1 MASLNVGNLGDYL
14 REQRRNA
21 QLSLRQLA
29 DAAGVS
35 NPYLSQI
42 ERGLRKP
49 SAEVLQQV
57 AKALRISAETLYV
70 RAGILDAERDRDEVE
85 TRAVILAD
93 PTLNERQKQVL
104 LQIYESFR
112 KENGFGI
119 SVEADG
125 HSVADRDADPT
136 VVDAVRSGGSDP
148 GSQGSPDSEFSG
160 ESDARS
166 DGTADAT
173 GDDADVRRSRT
184 TRKNST
190 ADGGR
195 ESAARRNRTTR
206 TTRSSTRS
214 TGSTRTTRTS
224 DGSDA
229 DPENPTDPQ
238 QSAG

>member
-1 MASLNVGNLGDYL
+1 MVQGGAMASLNVGNLGDYL

-70 RAGILDAERDRDEVE
+70 RAGILDERERDELE

-93 PTLNERQKQVL
+93 PSINERQKQVL

-112 KENGFGI
+112 RENGIDVSGTD
-119 SVEADG
+119 AHG
-125 HSVADRDADPT
+125 MDAD
-136 VVDAVRSGGSDP
+136 D
-148 GSQGSPDSEFSG
+148 
-160 ESDARS
+160 
-166 DGTADAT
+166 DGPRTA
-173 GDDADVRRSRT
+173 
-184 TRKNST
+184 
-190 ADGGR
+190 
-195 ESAARRNRTTR
+195 
-206 TTRSSTRS
+206 
-214 TGSTRTTRTS
+214 

-229 DPENPTDPQ
+229 DKP
-238 QSAG
+238 SA

>member
-1 MASLNVGNLGDYL
+1 MASLNVGNLGEYL
-14 REQRRNA
+14 REQRRTA

-112 KENGFGI
+112 KENGFEVAPADETARG
-119 SVEADG
+119 VEAPG
-125 HSVADRDADPT
+125 SGADAPEAQDIPDAQPSPDT
-136 VVDAVRSGGSDP
+136 AVRGP
-148 GSQGSPDSEFSG
+148 
-160 ESDARS
+160 R
-166 DGTADAT
+166 TA
-173 GDDADVRRSRT
+173 
-184 TRKNST
+184 
-190 ADGGR
+190 
-195 ESAARRNRTTR
+195 
-206 TTRSSTRS
+206 
-214 TGSTRTTRTS
+214 

-229 DPENPTDPQ
+229 DPQ
-238 QSAG
+238 QSAS

>member
-1 MASLNVGNLGDYL
+1 MHSGAMASLNVGNLGEYL
-14 REQRRNA
+14 RDQRRTA

-85 TRAVILAD
+85 TRAVIIAD

-119 SVEADG
+119 GAEG
-125 HSVADRDADPT
+125 
-136 VVDAVRSGGSDP
+136 
-148 GSQGSPDSEFSG
+148 
-160 ESDARS
+160 
-166 DGTADAT
+166 
-173 GDDADVRRSRT
+173 DADVEVGLNAEDEVEIVDVIPAADAVQTADLVDDDAAAAQPADGTPERR
-184 TRKNST
+184 TRKT
-190 ADGGR
+190 RKA
-195 ESAARRNRTTR
+195 RTTR
-206 TTRSSTRS
+206 TRAAD
-214 TGSTRTTRTS
+214 

-229 DPENPTDPQ
+229 DPQ

>member
-1 MASLNVGNLGDYL
+1 MASLNVGNLGEYL
-14 REQRRNA
+14 REQRRTA

-112 KENGFGI
+112 KENGFEVTPDMAQGGTRDMAPGVVQETVQDPAQNI
-119 SVEADG
+119 SDTQQ
-125 HSVADRDADPT
+125 SPDT
-136 VVDAVRSGGSDP
+136 AVRGP
-148 GSQGSPDSEFSG
+148 
-160 ESDARS
+160 R
-166 DGTADAT
+166 TA
-173 GDDADVRRSRT
+173 
-184 TRKNST
+184 
-190 ADGGR
+190 
-195 ESAARRNRTTR
+195 
-206 TTRSSTRS
+206 
-214 TGSTRTTRTS
+214 

-229 DPENPTDPQ
+229 DPQ
-238 QSAG
+238 QTAG

>member
-1 MASLNVGNLGDYL
+1 MASLNVGNLGEYL
-14 REQRRNA
+14 RDQRRNA

-29 DAAGVS
+29 EAAGVS

-93 PTLNERQKQVL
+93 PTLTERQKQVL

-112 KENGFGI
+112 KENGFEI
-119 SVEADG
+119 KAVEDVLGAGGVSDVSDVSDVANDVGVTDG
-125 HSVADRDADPT
+125 GGA
-136 VVDAVRSGGSDP
+136 VVDR
-148 GSQGSPDSEFSG
+148 
-160 ESDARS
+160 ARP
-166 DGTADAT
+166 A
-173 GDDADVRRSRT
+173 
-184 TRKNST
+184 
-190 ADGGR
+190 
-195 ESAARRNRTTR
+195 
-206 TTRSSTRS
+206 
-214 TGSTRTTRTS
+214 

-229 DPENPTDPQ
+229 TQNDPHDPHDPHDPQ
-238 QSAG
+238 SSVS

>member
-1 MASLNVGNLGDYL
+1 MASLNVGNLGEYL

-112 KENGFGI
+112 KENGFEI
-119 SVEADG
+119 ATAPENARNVDG
-125 HSVADRDADPT
+125 QSA
-136 VVDAVRSGGSDP
+136 
-148 GSQGSPDSEFSG
+148 Q
-160 ESDARS
+160 DARH
-166 DGTADAT
+166 THDAHDPHDT
-173 GDDADVRRSRT
+173 HDTHDVHDVRGVQGIQNVQDIQNEQDIDHRGPRT
-184 TRKNST
+184 
-190 ADGGR
+190 A
-195 ESAARRNRTTR
+195 
-206 TTRSSTRS
+206 
-214 TGSTRTTRTS
+214 

-229 DPENPTDPQ
+229 GPQ
-238 QSAG
+238 QTAS

>member
-1 MASLNVGNLGDYL
+1 MASLNVGNLGEYL

-29 DAAGVS
+29 AAAGVS

-70 RAGILDAERDRDEVE
+70 RAGILDAERDGEEGRRDA
-85 TRAVILAD
+85 TRAVVLAD

-119 SVEADG
+119 V
-125 HSVADRDADPT
+125 
-136 VVDAVRSGGSDP
+136 
-148 GSQGSPDSEFSG
+148 
-160 ESDARS
+160 
-166 DGTADAT
+166 GTADEDGP
-173 GDDADVRRSRT
+173 GDVQGQGVQGQGVQDQGVQGAQDVTAARGEIRGEIRAVQDT
-184 TRKNST
+184 ERPGHRA
-190 ADGGR
+190 ADGGD
-195 ESAARRNRTTR
+195 A
-206 TTRSSTRS
+206 
-214 TGSTRTTRTS
+214 GS
-224 DGSDA
+224 
-229 DPENPTDPQ
+229 Q
-238 QSAG
+238 QTAS

>member
-1 MASLNVGNLGDYL
+1 MASLNVGNLGEYL
-14 REQRRNA
+14 REQRRSA

-112 KENGFGI
+112 KENGFE
-119 SVEADG
+119 VPPADETG
-125 HSVADRDADPT
+125 HGTGAPGTQDTQDTQPSPDT
-136 VVDAVRSGGSDP
+136 AVRGP
-148 GSQGSPDSEFSG
+148 
-160 ESDARS
+160 R
-166 DGTADAT
+166 TA
-173 GDDADVRRSRT
+173 
-184 TRKNST
+184 
-190 ADGGR
+190 
-195 ESAARRNRTTR
+195 
-206 TTRSSTRS
+206 
-214 TGSTRTTRTS
+214 

-229 DPENPTDPQ
+229 GPQ
-238 QSAG
+238 QTAS

>member
-1 MASLNVGNLGDYL
+1 MASLNVGNLGEYL
-14 REQRRNA
+14 REQRRTA

-112 KENGFGI
+112 KENGFG
-119 SVEADG
+119 SGTQDEATDQAPEAG
-125 HSVADRDADPT
+125 A
-136 VVDAVRSGGSDP
+136 VVPAAEP
-148 GSQGSPDSEFSG
+148 GPHPSAAQSTKD
-160 ESDARS
+160 
-166 DGTADAT
+166 TAST
-173 GDDADVRRSRT
+173 GDTEDDDIAIRR
-184 TRKNST
+184 TRKGAGEETGERRTRRTRT
-190 ADGGR
+190 AGGR
-195 ESAARRNRTTR
+195 KSATRR
-206 TTRSSTRS
+206 
-214 TGSTRTTRTS
+214 TRTS
-224 DGSDA
+224 DGDDA
-229 DPENPTDPQ
+229 APHDPQ
-238 QSAG
+238 QPTG